1 MPYYL
6 IQASFT
12 AKSWEGFI
20 NKPEDR
26 EAAIRRMAEASG
38 CKLHFFFFAFGA
50 SDAVVLMEA
59 PDQKTMM
66 ATLMSTASSGA
77 VSIKTTV
84 LVTAAEAKAA
94 MEQAG
99 TLRGNYRSPGAG

>member
-1 MPYYL
+1 MTE
-6 IQASFT
+6 I
-12 AKSWEGFI
+12 
-20 NKPEDR
+20 
-26 EAAIRRMAEASG
+26 SG
-38 CKLHFFFFAFGA
+38 CKLHAFFFAFGEG
-50 SDAVVLMEA
+50 DAVVLMEA

-94 MEQAG
+94 MEEAG
-99 TLRGNYRSPGAG
+99 RLRGNYRAPGVG

>member
-26 EAAIRRMAEASG
+26 EAAIRRMTESAG
-38 CKLHFFFFAFGA
+38 CKLHAFFFAFGE
-50 SDAVVLMEA
+50 SDVVALMEA
-59 PDQKTMM
+59 PDQKTIM
-66 ATLMSTASSGA
+66 AVLMSTASSGA
-77 VSIKTTV
+77 VSVKTTV

-99 TLRGNYRSPGAG
+99 KLRGNYRAPGAG